1 MSTKQ
6 MIYQF
11 ILAYHNTFL
20 TFPDKILLILLF
32 CFAVIC
38 VSIIYMNVQNCS
50 KRSIT
55 GIEYM
60 LYQFCSAYHNS
71 FCIVS
76 YNIILIKFF
85 CFWDRILFM
94 HVVHTCSLH
103 CPNSSMHILHIMS
116 SVCCTL
122 YLWGYSR
129 DCKLALACHFSQW
142 QHNWA
147 LSKDVVIK
155 KGGFLISPQQQLYDD
170 EQNCTNTICSI
181 LLPYLSLARLICLQ
195 Q

>member
-76 YNIILIKFF
+76 YNIIIIIFF
-85 CFWDRILFM
+85 GFWYRIIIHAHCTYLFS
-94 HVVHTCSLH
+94 SLPKQQH
-103 CPNSSMHILHIMS
+103 AHPTHYVKCM
-116 SVCCTL
+116 L
-122 YLWGYSR
+122 YTVLMGI
-129 DCKLALACHFSQW
+129 Q
-142 QHNWA
+142 
-147 LSKDVVIK
+147 
-155 KGGFLISPQQQLYDD
+155 
-170 EQNCTNTICSI
+170 
-181 LLPYLSLARLICLQ
+181 
-195 Q
+195 